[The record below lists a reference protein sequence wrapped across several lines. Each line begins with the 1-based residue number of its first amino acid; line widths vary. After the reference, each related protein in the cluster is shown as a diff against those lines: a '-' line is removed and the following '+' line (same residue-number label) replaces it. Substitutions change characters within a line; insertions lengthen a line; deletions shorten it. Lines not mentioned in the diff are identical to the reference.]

1 VRRRAKAIAIATE
14 KVGFSPFLP
23 LAAGMLIALFAVSLA
38 MAEPHNGTAMIAEH
52 DTTVGIG
59 SGIVEG
65 GLVSDALPAEA
76 EISTRPLPPRYP
88 DRYEFYHRYDRGLT
102 SRNNPYDD
110 GLN

>member
-38 MAEPHNGTAMIAEH
+38 MAAPHNGTAMIAEH
-52 DTTVGIG
+52 DTTVVIG
-59 SGIVEG
+59 SSIVEG
-65 GLVSDALPAEA
+65 GLASDALSAGA
-76 EISTRPLPPRYP
+76 EISTRPLPSRYP

-110 GLN
+110 GIN